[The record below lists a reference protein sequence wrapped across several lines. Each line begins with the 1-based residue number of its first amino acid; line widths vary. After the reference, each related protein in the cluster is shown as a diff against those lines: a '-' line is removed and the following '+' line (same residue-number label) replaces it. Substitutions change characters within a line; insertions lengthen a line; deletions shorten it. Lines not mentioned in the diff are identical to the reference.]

1 MGYWVG
7 GMVQG
12 QGSID
17 LREILGHFGVISKMG
32 FSGLGPE
39 SSRKGFAWILLYLV
53 RGMVS
58 SWVWKPYSRRFRYS
72 SAISLKN

>member
-39 SSRKGFAWILLYLV
+39 SSRKGFAWICCT
-53 RGMVS
+53 
-58 SWVWKPYSRRFRYS
+58 WCEEW
-72 SAISLKN
+72 